1 MLAEMKTMTSPRNLV
16 SFASD
21 GDGVGGAGRPVQ
33 TRLARF
39 LCSAILTTAAVQW
52 IRLQCNPVQCN
63 RLPFTHSAIYPEQCT
78 SEPTAVNE
86 VMHCTC
92 DLTSVDAFLDGYH
105 NTFSSG
111 LILIDCQLS
120 FWCKVNQTVLTNER
134 KHIFIEHLHQNCHL
148 TD

>member
-39 LCSAILTTAAVQW
+39 LCSAILTTAALQW

-63 RLPFTHSAIYPEQCT
+63 RLPFTHSAIYPEQCIL
-78 SEPTAVNE
+78 EPTE
-86 VMHCTC
+86 GQRG
-92 DLTSVDAFLDGYH
+92 DALHLRFDKWRCFFRWIYFG
-105 NTFSSG
+105 SSG

-134 KHIFIEHLHQNCHL
+134 KHILIENLHKNCHL